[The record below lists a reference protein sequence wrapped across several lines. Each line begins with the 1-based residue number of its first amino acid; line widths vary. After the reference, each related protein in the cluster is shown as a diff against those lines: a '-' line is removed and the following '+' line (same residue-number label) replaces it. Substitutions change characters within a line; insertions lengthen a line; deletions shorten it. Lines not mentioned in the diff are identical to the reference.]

1 MITDTLAALGLTMLL
16 LGCAQTPKKQANVA
30 PVPWERVSDRYS
42 RKAVKSY
49 ELFDADIADHAMML
63 VQLTTGDRFP
73 MLCRRT
79 ARGIYPIAQS
89 VFAAPGAE
97 RWSIMC
103 EPHADNVYKLM
114 RLELSRIDGAFS
126 MGDRPLKP
134 STDVPLLSKPSS

>member
-1 MITDTLAALGLTMLL
+1 MITNTVAALGLTILL
-16 LGCAQTPKKQANVA
+16 LGCAQTPRQQANSA

-79 ARGIYPIAQS
+79 ASGIYPIAQS

-103 EPHADNVYKLM
+103 EPHAHNVYKLM
-114 RLELSRIDGAFS
+114 RLELSRIDGALC
-126 MGDRPLKP
+126 MEDRRLSS
-134 STDVPLLSKPSS
+134 STKVPLLSAPSS